1 LKRTETI
8 PRKEGRTM
16 KDAERMIIIR
26 ALALNCRENAKNG
39 ADEDNRPLLDLIHE
53 LAFQMDVEYT
63 NFSLGE

>member
-1 LKRTETI
+1 
-8 PRKEGRTM
+8 M
-16 KDAERMIIIR
+16 KDAERLMIIR

-39 ADEDNRPLLDLIHE
+39 ADDDNRPLLDLIHE